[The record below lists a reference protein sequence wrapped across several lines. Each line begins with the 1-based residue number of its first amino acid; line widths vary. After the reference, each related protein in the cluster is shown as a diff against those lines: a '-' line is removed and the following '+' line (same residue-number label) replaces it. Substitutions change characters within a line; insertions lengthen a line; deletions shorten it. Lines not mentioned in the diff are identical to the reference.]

1 MKRKFISAMLFGALL
16 VAPATTF
23 VGCADYDDDI
33 ENLQGQITNN
43 ATTLDQ
49 LTKEKIQNVETE
61 IESLKAANKQLQE
74 ALDKAKSEGS
84 DADAATLAAA
94 KKLVE
99 DAQAQLQAALD
110 AVNGDITGINSK
122 ITDING
128 QIIDL
133 DAKYTTANG
142 QIIDLNG
149 KISDLDA
156 RLLAQ
161 DGRLKSVES
170 LLAADG
176 KLTLAIND
184 AQALAEKAYNLAE
197 QTASTA
203 EANKQ
208 AIKDV
213 ADNLKTIKES
223 LEGQINTL
231 SNKVN
236 DLSAELA
243 KQNADITAQ
252 INSLKSQLQDA
263 KEGIS
268 ANGEKINANSE
279 KINDIV
285 GQLAELEGKIAAN
298 KLAVETLESNF
309 LTKVNELVAGQNGLK
324 TSIEGLKNANE
335 TVNQRLEAIEGRLDG
350 TDGRLDGIDGSIDGI
365 NGRLDTIDELIESLA
380 KSSDVT
386 DKIDELRQKIEAK
399 IGKLNEE
406 GKDESVATLIAGIN
420 TNITT
425 IKGDITRIDGEITK
439 INELIDV
446 LFTDLSNLITGLIVQ
461 DYSDFDAVYAQLTK
475 YNVTPNERGKTYFEN
490 NSSKQTAYFPYKGAP
505 GVGLDGER
513 HINNYTVREYC
524 GDIYATINPNTV
536 SFEGQTLDLLNSQ
549 DGANPEYKLTKAVA
563 SDKLITRAAAKN
575 GLYKFTVYNESQDVD
590 FVPEHVGDGKD
601 AVYALAATN
610 KGLKDKNNK
619 EIPDRRVYSKYELK
633 FKPTN
638 ITSYNRAQLSVEA
651 IGEAP
656 LTPEASAAGVDYRF
670 NKLTGIFK
678 LRANQKVYAKYIECH
693 EARSAS
699 DQNDSTEIA
708 NMNKNAGFQTV
719 LKESR
724 ISKDKSGASI
734 SINDLFETITVNNAK
749 NGYTYTYDYYTWD
762 YNGAITKLRFKV
774 IFTQAMYAEGD
785 INYEHTPTSASD
797 QTTLGTNTEFSKTLS
812 MTSKNDVWKSN
823 VKTIQVIGSRI
834 PNMTVY
840 FNKADGNVVKTLD
853 VVNGRSA
860 KSSTLTATE
869 LNNIK
874 NLSFKYNP
882 ANVAPGKYEF
892 TVVFF
897 DRNGNEVTSVKVN
910 VTIKVPTTLAE
921 QIERIHR
928 VFAGDDVI
936 LYAANN
942 GTNAYA
948 NMSSAFVNVGQD
960 LTANNGTG
968 RIFFADALSNY
979 PTSPTTDNTQYKP
992 IIANNATCYTH
1003 NGNIFFDNQFV
1014 VPYVSVE
1021 NEHIYN
1027 LTIGAK
1033 YYGLNN
1039 YWSAQAKDN
1048 LTTFNVKV
1056 VSPIH
1061 HAIEF
1066 KAKDIKIRYP
1076 QTITLP
1082 DNEFI
1087 ATNPA
1092 DHSKTIF
1099 FIGSTRDPLIASTSL
1114 ELVDKSK
1121 DNILEI
1127 APTTNGSYELKL
1139 KGTAGVADGAAFN
1152 LKLVVTDV
1160 FGKVTIIGNTDDADI
1175 KEAITVTFD
1184 KNTRPA
1190 INHRR

>member
-16 VAPATTF
+16 IAPATTF

-33 ENLQGQITNN
+33 ENLQDQITNN

-49 LTKEKIQNVETE
+49 LTKEKIQNVEIE

-74 ALDKAKSEGS
+74 ALDKAKSEGT

-94 KKLVE
+94 QKLVE

-110 AVNGDITGINSK
+110 AVNGDITGINGK

-197 QTASTA
+197 QTAATA

-208 AIKDV
+208 AIKDA
-213 ADNLKTIKES
+213 ADNLKSIKES

-236 DLSAELA
+236 DLSKDLA

-252 INSLKSQLQDA
+252 INSLKSQLSDA
-263 KEGIS
+263 NEGIS
-268 ANGEKINANSE
+268 ANSDKIKENKQ
-279 KINDIV
+279 KIDGIV
-285 GQLAELEGKIAAN
+285 NQLLELEGKIAAN

-324 TSIEGLKNANE
+324 TSIDGLKSANE
-335 TVNQRLEAIEGRLDG
+335 TVNQRLEAIDGRLDG
-350 TDGRLDGIDGSIDGI
+350 VDGRLDGID
-365 NGRLDTIDELIESLA
+365 ELIQSLA

-386 DKIDELRQKIEAK
+386 SSIDQLRQEIEAK

-406 GKDESVATLIAGIN
+406 GKNESVATLIAGIN

-425 IKGDITRIDGEITK
+425 INGNIERIDGEITK
-439 INELIDV
+439 INGLIDV

-461 DYSDFDAVYAQLTK
+461 DYSDFNAVFAQVAK
-475 YNVTPNERGKTYFEN
+475 YNVTPNEANKTYYVN
-490 NSSKQTAYFPYKGAP
+490 NTTEQEAYFPYKGAT
-505 GVGLDGER
+505 GGDQR
-513 HINNYTVREYC
+513 HINNYTVQQYC
-524 GDIYATINPNTV
+524 GDVYATINPNTV
-536 SFEGQTLDLLNSQ
+536 SFEGQTLDLRDSQ
-549 DGANPEYKLTKAVA
+549 DGVNPEYKLTKAVA

-575 GLYKFTVYNESQDVD
+575 GLYKFSVYNESQNVSSE
-590 FVPEHVGDGKD
+590 PEHIGDGKD

-610 KGLKDKNNK
+610 QGLKGKDNK
-619 EIPDRRVYSKYELK
+619 DIKGRRVYSKYELK

-638 ITSYNRAQLSVEA
+638 ITSFNRAVLSVRPISAGTLQPEA
-651 IGEAP
+651 IE
-656 LTPEASAAGVDYRF
+656 SGVDKF
-670 NKLTGIFK
+670 CFEKLTGCQFK
-678 LRANQKVYAKYIECH
+678 LVANQKVYAKYIECVG
-693 EARSAS
+693 AKSAS
-699 DQNDSTEIA
+699 GQEDANERT
-708 NMNKNAGFQTV
+708 NMNKNDGFKTT
-719 LKESR
+719 LKEAS
-724 ISKDKSGASI
+724 INKVASGASV
-734 SINDLFETITVNNAK
+734 SINDLFNTITVNNAK

-762 YNGAITKLRFKV
+762 YNGAITKHQFKV
-774 IFTQAMYAEGD
+774 IYTEAMYNENA
-785 INYEHTPTSASD
+785 ISYEHTPTSASD
-797 QTTLGTNTEFSKTLS
+797 QTTPGTNTAFSHTLS
-812 MTSKNDVWKSN
+812 MTSKNNVWKDN
-823 VKTIQVIGSRI
+823 VKTIQVVGSNI

-840 FNKADGNVVKTLD
+840 FNKADGAEVKTLN
-853 VVNGRSA
+853 VLNGSSA
-860 KSSTLTATE
+860 KTTTLTTSE

-882 ANVAPGKYEF
+882 TNVAPGDYKF
-892 TVVFF
+892 TVKFY
-897 DRNGNEVTSVKVN
+897 DRNGNVVTSVDVN
-910 VTIKVPTTLAE
+910 VTIKVPTTLADK
-921 QIERIHR
+921 IERIHR

-948 NMSSAFVNVGQD
+948 NMSSAFVNVGQN

-979 PTSPTTDNTQYKP
+979 PTSPANENTQYKP
-992 IIANNATCYTH
+992 VIANNSTCYTH
-1003 NGNIFFDNQFV
+1003 KGNIFFDNQFV
-1014 VPYVSVE
+1014 VPYVSVK
-1021 NEHIYN
+1021 NEHVYN
-1027 LTIGAK
+1027 LTVGAK
-1033 YYGLNN
+1033 YYGLND
-1039 YWSAQAKDN
+1039 YWTPQAKEG
-1048 LTTFNVKV
+1048 TTFNVKV
-1056 VSPIH
+1056 VSPIY
-1061 HAIEF
+1061 HAIDFVQKPIELS
-1066 KAKDIKIRYP
+1066 YP
-1076 QTITLP
+1076 QVLTLG
-1082 DNEFI
+1082 DDVFS

-1092 DHSKTIF
+1092 DHSQTINYL
-1099 FIGSTRDPLIASTSL
+1099 GTNRDALIASTKIEVSAA
-1114 ELVDKSK
+1114 
-1121 DNILEI
+1121 DNILEVTR
-1127 APTTNGSYELKL
+1127 TTDNSFELKL
-1139 KGTAGVADGAAFN
+1139 KGTAGVADGQDF
-1152 LKLVVTDV
+1152 KLNFVVTDV
-1160 FGKVTIIGNTDDADI
+1160 FGKE
-1175 KEAITVTFD
+1175 KSYPITATFK
-1184 KNTRPA
+1184 KNTRPE
-1190 INHRR
+1190 IKHRR

>member
-16 VAPATTF
+16 IAPATTF

-49 LTKEKIQNVETE
+49 LTKEKIKNVETE

-74 ALDKAKSEGS
+74 ALDKAKSEGT

-94 KKLVE
+94 QKLVE

-110 AVNGDITGINSK
+110 AVNGDITGINGK

-197 QTASTA
+197 QTAATA

-208 AIKDV
+208 AIKDA
-213 ADNLKTIKES
+213 ADNLKSIKES

-236 DLSAELA
+236 DLSKDLA

-252 INSLKSQLQDA
+252 INSLKSQLSDA
-263 KEGIS
+263 NEGIS
-268 ANGEKINANSE
+268 ANSDKIKENKQ
-279 KINDIV
+279 KIDEIV
-285 GQLAELEGKIAAN
+285 GQLTELEGKIAAN

-309 LTKVNELVAGQNGLK
+309 LSKVNELVAGQNGLK
-324 TSIEGLKNANE
+324 TSIDGLKSANE
-335 TVNQRLEAIEGRLDG
+335 TVNQRLEAIDGRLDG
-350 TDGRLDGIDGSIDGI
+350 VDGRLDGID
-365 NGRLDTIDELIESLA
+365 ELIQSLA

-386 DKIDELRQKIEAK
+386 SSIDQLRQEIEAK

-406 GKDESVATLIAGIN
+406 GKNESVATLIAGIN

-425 IKGDITRIDGEITK
+425 INGNIERIDGEITK
-439 INELIDV
+439 INGLIDV

-461 DYSDFDAVYAQLTK
+461 DYSDFNAVFAQVAK
-475 YNVTPNERGKTYFEN
+475 YNVTPNETGKTYYVN
-490 NSSKQTAYFPYKGAP
+490 NSTEQEAYFPYKGAT
-505 GVGLDGER
+505 GGDQR
-513 HINNYTVREYC
+513 HINNYTVQQYC
-524 GDIYATINPNTV
+524 GDVYATINPNTV
-536 SFEGQTLDLLNSQ
+536 SFEGQTLALLNSK
-549 DGANPEYKLTKAVA
+549 DIANPEYKLTKAVA

-575 GLYKFTVYNESQDVD
+575 GLYKFSVYNENQNVG
-590 FVPEHVGDGKD
+590 FLPEHVGDGND

-610 KGLKDKNNK
+610 QGLKGKDNK
-619 EIPDRRVYSKYELK
+619 DIKDRRVYSKYELK

-638 ITSYNRAQLSVEA
+638 ITSYNRAILSVTPISA
-651 IGEAP
+651 GT
-656 LTPEASAAGVDYRF
+656 LQPEAVESGVDKF
-670 NKLTGIFK
+670 CFEKLTGCQFN
-678 LRANQKVYAKYIECH
+678 LVADHKVYAKYIECVG
-693 EARSAS
+693 AKSAS
-699 DQNDSTEIA
+699 GQEDANERT
-708 NMNKNAGFQTV
+708 NMNKNDGFKTT
-719 LKESR
+719 LKEAS
-724 ISKDKSGASI
+724 INKVASGASV
-734 SINDLFETITVNNAK
+734 SINKLFNTITVNNAK

-762 YNGAITKLRFKV
+762 YNGAITKHQFKV
-774 IFTQAMYAEGD
+774 IYTEAMYNENA
-785 INYEHTPTSASD
+785 ISYEHTPASASD
-797 QTTLGTNTEFSKTLS
+797 QTTPGTSTAFSHTLS
-812 MTSKNDVWKSN
+812 MTSKNNVWKDN
-823 VKTIQVIGSRI
+823 VKTIQVVGSTI

-840 FNKADGNVVKTLD
+840 FNKANGTVVKTLN
-853 VVNGRSA
+853 VLNGSSA
-860 KSSTLTATE
+860 KTSTLTTSE

-882 ANVAPGKYEF
+882 TTVAPGDYKF
-892 TVVFF
+892 TVKFY
-897 DRNGNEVTSVKVN
+897 DRNGNVVTSVDVN

-960 LTANNGTG
+960 LTANSGTG

-979 PTSPTTDNTQYKP
+979 PTTPANENTQYKP
-992 IIANNATCYTH
+992 VIANNATCYTH
-1003 NGNIFFDNQFV
+1003 KGNIFFDNQFV
-1014 VPYVSVE
+1014 VPYVSVK
-1021 NEHIYN
+1021 NEHVYN
-1027 LTIGAK
+1027 LTVGAK
-1033 YYGLNN
+1033 YYGLND
-1039 YWSAQAKDN
+1039 YWTPQAKEG
-1048 LTTFNVKV
+1048 TRFNVKV
-1056 VSPIH
+1056 VSPIY
-1061 HAIEF
+1061 HAINFEQRP
-1066 KAKDIKIRYP
+1066 IELSYP
-1076 QTITLP
+1076 QVHTLG
-1082 DNEFI
+1082 DNTFS

-1092 DHSKTIF
+1092 DHSKTITYL
-1099 FIGSTRDPLIASTSL
+1099 GTNRDALIASTKIEVSAA
-1114 ELVDKSK
+1114 
-1121 DNILEI
+1121 DNILEVTST
-1127 APTTNGSYELKL
+1127 ANNSFELKL
-1139 KGTAGVADGAAFN
+1139 KGTAGVADGQDF
-1152 LKLVVTDV
+1152 KLNFVVTDV
-1160 FGKVTIIGNTDDADI
+1160 FGKE
-1175 KEAITVTFD
+1175 KSYPITVTFK
-1184 KNTRPA
+1184 KNTRPE

>member
-16 VAPATTF
+16 IAPATTF

-74 ALDKAKSEGS
+74 ALDKAKSEGT

-94 KKLVE
+94 QKLVE

-110 AVNGDITGINSK
+110 AVNGDITGINGK

-197 QTASTA
+197 QTAATA

-208 AIKDV
+208 AIKDA
-213 ADNLKTIKES
+213 ADNLKSIKES
-223 LEGQINTL
+223 LESQINTL
-231 SNKVN
+231 SDKVN
-236 DLSAELA
+236 DLSKDLA

-252 INSLKSQLQDA
+252 INSLKSQLSDA
-263 KEGIS
+263 NEGIS
-268 ANGEKINANSE
+268 ANSDKIKENKQ
-279 KINDIV
+279 KIDEIV
-285 GQLAELEGKIAAN
+285 GQLTELEGKIAAN
-298 KLAVETLESNF
+298 KLAVETLESNI
-309 LTKVNELVAGQNGLK
+309 LSKVNELVAGQNGLK
-324 TSIEGLKNANE
+324 TSIDGLKSANE
-335 TVNQRLEAIEGRLDG
+335 TVNQRLEAIDGRLDG
-350 TDGRLDGIDGSIDGI
+350 VDGRLDGID
-365 NGRLDTIDELIESLA
+365 ELIQSLA

-386 DKIDELRQKIEAK
+386 SSIDQLRQEIEAK

-406 GKDESVATLIAGIN
+406 GKNESVATLIAGIN

-425 IKGDITRIDGEITK
+425 INGNIERIDGEITK
-439 INELIDV
+439 INGLIDV

-461 DYSDFDAVYAQLTK
+461 DYSDFNAVFAQVAK
-475 YNVTPNERGKTYFEN
+475 YNVTPNETGKTYYVN
-490 NSSKQTAYFPYKGAP
+490 NSTEQEAYFPYKGAT
-505 GVGLDGER
+505 GGDQR
-513 HINNYTVREYC
+513 HINNYTVQQYC
-524 GDIYATINPNTV
+524 GDVYATINPNTV
-536 SFEGQTLDLLNSQ
+536 SFEGQTLDLRNSL
-549 DGANPEYKLTKAVA
+549 DGTNPEYKLTKAEA
-563 SDKLITRAAAKN
+563 SKKLITRAAAKN
-575 GLYKFTVYNESQDVD
+575 GLYKFSVYNENQNVN
-590 FVPEHVGDGKD
+590 FVPEHVGDGKNE
-601 AVYALAATN
+601 VYALAATN
-610 KGLKDKNNK
+610 QGLKGKDQKDI
-619 EIPDRRVYSKYELK
+619 EGRRVYSKYELK

-638 ITSYNRAQLSVEA
+638 ITSYNRAVLSV
-651 IGEAP
+651 AP
-656 LTPEASAAGVDYRF
+656 ISAGTLQPEAVEAGVDKF
-670 NKLTGIFK
+670 CFEKLTGCQFN
-678 LRANQKVYAKYIECH
+678 LVADHKVYAKYIECVG
-693 EARSAS
+693 AKSAS
-699 DQNDSTEIA
+699 GQEDANERT
-708 NMNKNAGFQTV
+708 NMNKNDGFKTT
-719 LKESR
+719 LKETS
-724 ISKDKSGASI
+724 INKVASGASV
-734 SINDLFETITVNNAK
+734 SINELFNTITVNNAK

-762 YNGAITKLRFKV
+762 YNGAITKHQFKV
-774 IFTQAMYAEGD
+774 IYTEAMYNENA
-785 INYEHTPTSASD
+785 ISYEHTPTSASD
-797 QTTLGTNTEFSKTLS
+797 QTTPGTSTAFSHTLS
-812 MTSKNDVWKSN
+812 MTSKNNVWKDN
-823 VKTIQVIGSRI
+823 VKTIQVVGSGI

-840 FNKADGNVVKTLD
+840 FNKANGAVVKTLN
-853 VVNGRSA
+853 VLNGSSA
-860 KSSTLTATE
+860 KTATLTTSE

-882 ANVAPGKYEF
+882 TTVAPGDYKF
-892 TVVFF
+892 TVKFY
-897 DRNGNEVTSVKVN
+897 DRNGNVVTSVDVN

-960 LTANNGTG
+960 LTANSGTG

-979 PTSPTTDNTQYKP
+979 PTTPANDNTQYKP
-992 IIANNATCYTH
+992 IIANNAACYTH

-1014 VPYVSVE
+1014 VPYVSVK

-1027 LTIGAK
+1027 LTVGAK
-1033 YYGLNN
+1033 YYNLSN
-1039 YWSAQAKDN
+1039 YWTPQAKEG
-1048 LTTFNVKV
+1048 TTFNVKV
-1056 VSPIH
+1056 VSPIY
-1061 HAIEF
+1061 HAINFEQRP
-1066 KAKDIKIRYP
+1066 IELSYP
-1076 QTITLP
+1076 QVLTLG
-1082 DNEFI
+1082 DNTFS

-1092 DHSKTIF
+1092 DHSKTITYL
-1099 FIGSTRDPLIASTSL
+1099 GTNRDALIASTKIEVSAA
-1114 ELVDKSK
+1114 
-1121 DNILEI
+1121 DNILEV
-1127 APTTNGSYELKL
+1127 TKTVNNSFELKL
-1139 KGTAGVADGAAFN
+1139 KGTAGVADGQDF
-1152 LKLVVTDV
+1152 KLNFVVTDV
-1160 FGKVTIIGNTDDADI
+1160 FGKE
-1175 KEAITVTFD
+1175 KSYPITVTFK
-1184 KNTRPA
+1184 KNTRPE

>member
-94 KKLVE
+94 KQLVE
-99 DAQAQLQAALD
+99 NAQAQLQAALD
-110 AVNGDITGINSK
+110 AVNGDITGINGK

-128 QIIDL
+128 EIIDL
-133 DAKYTTANG
+133 DAKYTTVNG
-142 QIIDLNG
+142 QIVDLNG

-231 SNKVN
+231 STKVN
-236 DLSAELA
+236 DLSQKLA
-243 KQNADITAQ
+243 DQNADITAQ
-252 INSLKSQLQDA
+252 INSLKSQLKDA
-263 KEGIS
+263 QEGIS
-268 ANGEKINANSE
+268 ANGENINKNSE
-279 KINDIV
+279 KINDIL
-285 GQLAELEGKIAAN
+285 GQLTKLEGQIAAN
-298 KLAVETLESNF
+298 KLAVETLESNY
-309 LTKVNELVAGQNGLK
+309 LTKVNEIVAASESKLQI
-324 TSIEGLKNANE
+324 SINDLKNANE

-350 TDGRLDGIDGSIDGI
+350 TDGRLDGIDG
-365 NGRLDTIDELIESLA
+365 RLDNIDELIKSLA

-386 DKIDELRQKIEAK
+386 SSIDQLRQDIEAK

-425 IKGDITRIDGEITK
+425 INGNIEHIDGEITE
-439 INELIDV
+439 INGLIDI

-461 DYSDFDAVYAQLTK
+461 DSSDFNAVYAQLTK
-475 YNVTPNERGKTYFEN
+475 YNVTPNDGKTYFVN
-490 NSSKQTAYFPYKGAP
+490 NASEQTAYFPYREAP
-505 GVGLDGER
+505 NRLPR
-513 HINNYTVREYC
+513 KINYYTVQPYC

-536 SFEGQTLDLLNSQ
+536 SFEGQTLGLLNSQ
-549 DGANPEYKLTKAVA
+549 DDANPEYKLTKAEV
-563 SDKLITRAAAKN
+563 SNKLITRAAAKN
-575 GLYKFTVYNESQDVD
+575 GLYKFSVYNESQDVN
-590 FVPEHVGDGKD
+590 FEPEHVGDGKN
-601 AVYALAATN
+601 AVYALAAIN
-610 KGLKDKNNK
+610 PGLKGKDKK
-619 EIPDRRVYSKYELK
+619 DIKDRRVYSKYELK

-638 ITSYNRAQLSVEA
+638 ITSYDRPVLSVEP
-651 IGEAP
+651 IGNAE
-656 LTPEASAAGVDYRF
+656 LTSEASAAGVDFCF
-670 NKLTGIFK
+670 NKLEAQFK
-678 LRANQKVYAKYIECH
+678 LIAKKQNGEQQKVYAKYIECVG
-693 EARSAS
+693 AKSAS
-699 DQNDSTEIA
+699 NPNQNDDTEEA
-708 NMNKNAGFQTV
+708 NMNKNAGFQQV
-719 LKESR
+719 LKEAS
-724 ISKDKSGASI
+724 ISKAPSGASV
-734 SINDLFETITVNNAK
+734 SVNELFNTITVNNAK

-762 YNGAITKLRFKV
+762 YNGAITKRQFKV
-774 IFTQAMYAEGD
+774 IYTEAMYAESD
-785 INYEHTPTSASD
+785 IDYEHTPTSASD
-797 QTTLGTNTEFSKTLS
+797 QTTPGTNTEFYKKTLS
-812 MTSKNDVWKSN
+812 MNSKNSVWKDN
-823 VKTIQVIGSRI
+823 VKTIQVLGSTI

-840 FNKADGNVVKTLD
+840 FNKADGTVVKTLD
-853 VVNGRSA
+853 VVNGKSA
-860 KSSTLTATE
+860 KTSTLTAAE

-882 ANVAPGKYEF
+882 TNVAPGNYKF
-892 TVVFF
+892 TVIFF
-897 DRNGNEVTSVKVN
+897 DRNGNEVTRVKVN

-921 QIERIHR
+921 KIARIQR

-942 GTNAYA
+942 GTHAYA

-979 PTSPTTDNTQYKP
+979 PTATDKYKP
-992 IIANNATCYTH
+992 IIANNAACYIH

-1014 VPYVSVE
+1014 VPYKSVE
-1021 NEHIYN
+1021 DEHVYN
-1027 LTIGAK
+1027 LTVGAK

-1039 YWSAQAKDN
+1039 YWTPQAKKGESN
-1048 LTTFNVKV
+1048 TFNVKV
-1056 VSPIH
+1056 VSPIM
-1061 HAIEF
+1061 HARDFDYRPITVS
-1066 KAKDIKIRYP
+1066 YP
-1076 QTITLP
+1076 QVLTLS
-1082 DNEFI
+1082 DDVFY
-1087 ATNPA
+1087 AKNPA
-1092 DHSKTIF
+1092 DLNKTIKYL
-1099 FIGSTRDPLIASTSL
+1099 GTGRDNLIASTNI
-1114 ELVDKSK
+1114 EVDPK
-1121 DNILEI
+1121 DNILEV
-1127 APTTNGSYELKL
+1127 ARTTDNSFELKL
-1139 KGTAGVADGAAFN
+1139 RGTAGVANGHDFE
-1152 LKLVVTDV
+1152 LTFVVTDV
-1160 FGKVTIIGNTDDADI
+1160 FGGTKKYPFKVQF
-1175 KEAITVTFD
+1175 KE
-1184 KNTRPA
+1184 NYRPE